1 VFLSPSFFKANY
13 CQYLVILFK
22 IKSLFNLQFI
32 MLDKRFTIG
41 ERVLY
46 NGEIWEIVWISDNG
60 RMVDLVHEVTGYL
73 QKMVYTT
80 DLE

>member
-1 VFLSPSFFKANY
+1 
-13 CQYLVILFK
+13 
-22 IKSLFNLQFI
+22 

-46 NGEIWEIVWISDNG
+46 NGEIWEVVWIYDNG

-73 QKMVYTT
+73 QRMVYTT